1 MSETTQYVVSNSPL
15 ENLCIGISV
24 RTNLMSFFSPTTALM
39 PLAIYLIYLGL
50 LNLSCRPR
58 VLLGAI
64 DSLALSIGISGLVII
79 GPLQILL
86 PSAVMVRFGEN
97 IWYPMVLLY
106 LFGATWLLLLSRPRI
121 VIYGI
126 RPYAFQMSL
135 SSVLT
140 RNQWSADQ
148 NENIVRIH
156 ELGID
161 LEIYV
166 FPMMQNVILRPV
178 QSQQSLRG
186 LAKAASRSDDRIT
199 NTIGM
204 QLRIG
209 IWFGLMCGLVVA
221 AIGCALI

>member
-1 MSETTQYVVSNSPL
+1 
-15 ENLCIGISV
+15 
-24 RTNLMSFFSPTTALM
+24 MSFVSPITALM

-64 DSLALSIGISGLVII
+64 DSSALSIGVSGLVII

-86 PSAVMVRFGEN
+86 PATAMVRFGEN

-106 LFGATWLLLLSRPRI
+106 LFGATWSLLLSRPRI

-126 RPYAFQMSL
+126 RPHAFQMSL

-161 LEIYV
+161 LEICV

-178 QSQQSLRG
+178 QSQQSLAAWQKLRAEVTTELKTQSACNYG
-186 LAKAASRSDDRIT
+186 L
-199 NTIGM
+199 G
-204 QLRIG
+204 
-209 IWFGLMCGLVVA
+209 FGLVLCGLVVG

>member
-1 MSETTQYVVSNSPL
+1 
-15 ENLCIGISV
+15 
-24 RTNLMSFFSPTTALM
+24 MSFFSPTTALM
-39 PLAIYLIYLGL
+39 PLAIYLIYLGV

-58 VLLGAI
+58 VLLGVI
-64 DSLALSIGISGLVII
+64 DSLALSIGVSGLVII

-178 QSQQSLRG
+178 QSQQSLRAWQKLRAEVTSELQTRSPCNYG
-186 LAKAASRSDDRIT
+186 L
-199 NTIGM
+199 G
-204 QLRIG
+204 
-209 IWFGLMCGLVVA
+209 FGFLMCGLVVA